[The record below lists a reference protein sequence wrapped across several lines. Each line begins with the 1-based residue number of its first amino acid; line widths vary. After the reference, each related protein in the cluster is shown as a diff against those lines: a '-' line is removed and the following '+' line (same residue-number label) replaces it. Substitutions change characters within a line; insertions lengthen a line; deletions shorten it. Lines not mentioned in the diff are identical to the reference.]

1 MGTKKSLAEFERGKA
16 ALADA
21 RWHEALT
28 CFEIA
33 IDLAREE
40 GDADPPPEYLSHFGL
55 CLGLVGGR
63 PDEAI
68 RACRRAVAQERANA
82 ELWRNLGRALVAAR
96 RREEAF
102 YAFQCGL
109 DARPGDPAI
118 LRELSRMGVRERPVL
133 PLLSRRNRVNIVLG
147 KTRRRLLAD

>member
-1 MGTKKSLAEFERGKA
+1 MKLDESYLARRRFLGGMICGGVA
-16 ALADA
+16 ALGAGA
-21 RWHEALT
+21 AVPLIGYVGNLRAE
-28 CFEIA
+28 
-33 IDLAREE
+33 
-40 GDADPPPEYLSHFGL
+40 PPPDYLSHFGL

-82 ELWRNLGRALVAAR
+82 ELWRNLGRSLVAAR

-109 DARPGDPAI
+109 DVRPGDPAI

-133 PLLSRRNRVNIVLG
+133 PLLSRRNRLNIVLG